1 MKGTEDQDAV
11 LEQVLTI
18 CANDR
23 DTVLE
28 QAQQQQT
35 VLTFIKPCA
44 VS

>member
-28 QAQQQQT
+28 QAQQQT
-35 VLTFIKPCA
+35 VLTFIKPCT